1 MQIGKKKSSVTS
13 SCDQFYLCYRFP
25 YNMIPT
31 DQSGLETAI
40 QIHNYVNKKPNTSLL
55 LCNTSK

>member
-13 SCDQFYLCYRFP
+13 SCDQFYLFMP